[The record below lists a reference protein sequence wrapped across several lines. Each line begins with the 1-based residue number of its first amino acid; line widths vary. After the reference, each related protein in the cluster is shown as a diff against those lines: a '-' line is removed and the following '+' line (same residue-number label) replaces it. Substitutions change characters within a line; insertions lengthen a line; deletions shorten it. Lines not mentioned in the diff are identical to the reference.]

1 MSFFKTNARKLFF
14 RGSRKVIDTT
24 SVIIEKNPEIDSIA
38 KVLAKRIERYFGLGQ
53 SFIYFHLIWFG
64 IMLGFAVMS
73 TIIAIGKFIVSI
85 EVDYFISNRD
95 LIFNFGYASFFIC
108 IIIGFISHYK
118 SQHHAIRIK
127 KAKED
132 LDKEFKSKNDE
143 LERKYTE
150 RMHQLEARFLEEE
163 ERFLALQRDNEAE
176 QSDSSMWD
184 NLPSLGIKRKKQKSL
199 NDLSDN
205 NLSLVKKDD
214 VNDKIIPKNK
224 KISKWYKLR
233 KK

>member
-1 MSFFKTNARKLFF
+1 MSFFKSNARKLFS
-14 RGSRKVIDTT
+14 RGSKKVIDTT
-24 SVIIEKNPEIDSIA
+24 SVVMERNPEIDSIA

-53 SFIYFHLIWFG
+53 SFIHFHLIWFG

-73 TIIAIGKFIVSI
+73 TIIAIGKFIISI

-95 LIFNFGYASFFIC
+95 LIFNFGYASFFLC

-150 RMHQLEARFLEEE
+150 RMHQLEARFLEEK
-163 ERFLALQRDNEAE
+163 RLLALKRDEEAE
-176 QSDSSMWD
+176 QNDSKMWD
-184 NLPSLGIKRKKQKSL
+184 NLPSLGIKRKKEKPL

-205 NLSLVKKDD
+205 NLTIGKKDD
-214 VNDKIIPKNK
+214 INDKITPKIK
-224 KISKWYKLR
+224 KKSKWINFR